1 MKEARYRMDVLLTR
15 SDTETFH
22 NSREQMKLSIH
33 QYLSCLI
40 NEDAKRLQ
48 AEAEQARQEELL
60 KGMQQA
66 AQEWVER
73 EGFSGPVTF
82 RYLYD
87 TSVEQEDD
95 DIMTITATAASG
107 QQKELYRK
115 STPEDEEIKAM
126 KDIINRLNNL

>member
-1 MKEARYRMDVLLTR
+1 MKEARHKMDVLLTR
-15 SDTETFH
+15 SDAETFH
-22 NSREQMKLSIH
+22 SNKEQMNLSAAE
-33 QYLSCLI
+33 YLSFLI

-48 AEAEQARQEELL
+48 AEAEQARLEELF
-60 KGMQQA
+60 KGVQQA
-66 AQEWVER
+66 AREWVER

-115 STPEDEEIKAM
+115 SAPEDAEIKGM

>member
-33 QYLSCLI
+33 QYLSFLI

-48 AEAEQARQEELL
+48 AEAEQARLEELF
-60 KGMQQA
+60 KGVQQA
-66 AQEWVER
+66 AREWVER

-115 STPEDEEIKAM
+115 SAPEDAEIKGM